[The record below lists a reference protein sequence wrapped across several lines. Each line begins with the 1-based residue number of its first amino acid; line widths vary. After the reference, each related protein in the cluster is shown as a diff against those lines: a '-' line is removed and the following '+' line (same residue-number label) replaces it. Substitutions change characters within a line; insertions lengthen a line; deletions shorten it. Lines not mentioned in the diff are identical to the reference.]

1 MVEEYV
7 KHLYLNPEG
16 KLIMQVSGLGIM
28 KGKTKLND
36 GFEHTIAVKHTF
48 KDLTWSLVIDGK

>member
-1 MVEEYV
+1 
-7 KHLYLNPEG
+7 
-16 KLIMQVSGLGIM
+16 MQVSGLGIM

-48 KDLTWSLVIDGK
+48 KDLTWSLVIDGKQEAKL